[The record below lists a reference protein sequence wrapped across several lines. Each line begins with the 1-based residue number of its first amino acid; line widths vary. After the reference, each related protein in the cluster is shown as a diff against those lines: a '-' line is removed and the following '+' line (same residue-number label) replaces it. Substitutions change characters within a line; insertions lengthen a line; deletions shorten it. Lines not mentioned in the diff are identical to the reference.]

1 MKLCLINKLQK
12 FNSNSGAQLLEY
24 PGIRIRRLLR
34 TCKNKNIHYYINSR
48 PKPPFNIITEPR
60 TPLPVVWSPME
71 KKKTGNLWCDCNG
84 GSRPSAKWGQ
94 AVSKT
99 IFQVGLKISGSAGAP
114 RWIRHWFGSEV
125 IVTWPSTTTSPS
137 EFVVIYLND
146 SHIIVNWKL
155 SESGNRSEKKRHWI
169 EVSNYQYLKNDFSA
183 NSTKTDKNEWN
194 DLWQKSDRN
203 APLAL
208 SVFKAN
214 GIMPLMTGHQ

>member
-1 MKLCLINKLQK
+1 M
-12 FNSNSGAQLLEY
+12 GG
-24 PGIRIRRLLR
+24 PG
-34 TCKNKNIHYYINSR
+34 
-48 PKPPFNIITEPR
+48 PF
-60 TPLPVVWSPME
+60 
-71 KKKTGNLWCDCNG
+71 
-84 GSRPSAKWGQ
+84 
-94 AVSKT
+94 
-99 IFQVGLKISGSAGAP
+99 

-214 GIMPLMTGHQ
+214 GIMPLMTGHQQQSYLIGQTGHLREFQNINWRDTTHFDSEDDLPDRLWKRAVSHGQKRTLFRTSLDNRIIFHLLMILMTKPLFAEWHTNMHKSKYNLCQRKKRHS